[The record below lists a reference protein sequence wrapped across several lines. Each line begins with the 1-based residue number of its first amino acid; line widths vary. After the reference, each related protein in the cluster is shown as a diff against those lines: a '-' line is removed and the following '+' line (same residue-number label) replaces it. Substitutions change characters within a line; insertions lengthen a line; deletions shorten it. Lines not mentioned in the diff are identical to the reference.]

1 MSRCVGQV
9 PVGTKV
15 DEPMRQFIDDE
26 TERLGV
32 SNAEYL
38 RRLCE
43 LARESR
49 AGETTCEHCGN
60 HVAVSEA
67 LEGL

>member
-1 MSRCVGQV
+1 MSRCQGQI
-9 PVGTKV
+9 PVATKI
-15 DEPMRQFIDDE
+15 DRPMQEFVDDE

-32 SNAEYL
+32 TNAEYL

-49 AGETTCEHCGN
+49 AGETTCEHCGE
-60 HVAVSEA
+60 HVAVADA
-67 LEGL
+67 LREL

>member
-1 MSRCVGQV
+1 MQEFV
-9 PVGTKV
+9 
-15 DEPMRQFIDDE
+15 DDE

-32 SNAEYL
+32 TNAEYL

-49 AGETTCEHCGN
+49 AGETTCEHCGE
-60 HVAVSEA
+60 HVAVADA
-67 LEGL
+67 LREL